1 MRDGELGED
10 HGQQGVTEQLPADK
24 VMAREQPLHVHCQ
37 GMAQDGPEGGGGMRE
52 QRPEGLVGEQHYPTY
67 ARLNYPEESAS
78 PKFVMSPRRKK
89 SDGLVQAKLTFIAA
103 KKQYNIPSFG
113 DSL

>member
-37 GMAQDGPEGGGGMRE
+37 GMAQDGSEGTTSSNLCKTQETGGIRI
-52 QRPEGLVGEQHYPTY
+52 T
-67 ARLNYPEESAS
+67 
-78 PKFVMSPRRKK
+78 
-89 SDGLVQAKLTFIAA
+89 
-103 KKQYNIPSFG
+103 
-113 DSL
+113 